1 MRITEDR
8 YSRDRQRH
16 DLALRFIR
24 HEARTRTTRV
34 WTGLSDDRIRK
45 LHRTYAAQGVS
56 EPVPRHR
63 GKSPQQIGF
72 FLKTAHMRQEA
83 AILASV
89 CQLFGV
95 LPSTRLVDAS
105 WKLPGIARGE
115 ALCEAY
121 ETYRRLVPEARI
133 SFEHAVFLVVSLA
146 SGEELQ
152 AWQCVECTGLT
163 VVDRWTPGRRRCLV
177 CERTIGGFQM
187 PG

>member
-8 YSRDRQRH
+8 YSRDRQRF

-24 HEARTRTTRV
+24 NEARTSTTRV

-45 LHRTYAAQGVS
+45 LHRTYAVQGVRD
-56 EPVPRHR
+56 PVPRHR
-63 GKSPQQIGF
+63 GKPPQQISF
-72 FLKTAHMRQEA
+72 FLRTAHMRQEA
-83 AILASV
+83 TILASV

-95 LPSTRLVDAS
+95 LPSTRMADAVRM
-105 WKLPGIARGE
+105 LPSIARGE

-121 ETYRRLVPEARI
+121 ETYRRLVPESRI
-133 SFEHAVFLVVSLA
+133 SFEHAVFLIVSLA

-152 AWQCVECTGLT
+152 AGQCVECTGLT
-163 VVDRWTPGRRRCLV
+163 VVDRWAPGRRRCLV

-187 PG
+187 PE